1 MSIVEFVSVAG
12 GICGIGGLLVA
23 WTQLSKIAKNQ
34 EIATQT
40 QEIAKEQLAKIAENQ
55 RMDILKVVLEIESQI
70 NERKAEFDKV
80 NKQVMELDLSEPS
93 KKQQNILSD
102 YCETARENYFNA
114 LDRLCF
120 CIDKEYIPERDWK
133 DEYRDMIV
141 GTIKNNER
149 YFGAG
154 SPYKNML
161 NINDKWR

>member
-23 WTQLSKIAKNQ
+23 WTQLSKIA
-34 EIATQT
+34 
-40 QEIAKEQLAKIAENQ
+40 ENQ
-55 RMDILKVVLEIESQI
+55 RMDILKVVLEI
-70 NERKAEFDKV
+70 
-80 NKQVMELDLSEPS
+80 DLSESS

-102 YCETARENYFNA
+102 YWETARENYFNA

-141 GTIKNNER
+141 GTIKDNER